1 MEQKTQISK
10 SHNIINSNYYAVL
23 MAGGSGKRLWPMS
36 RISRPKQFHALTGEK
51 TLLQETYLRLKRVLN
66 PSQIFVA
73 TAAVYKDEV
82 IKQLA
87 ELPESQFIIEP
98 TSKNTAPAIG
108 FVATKILMRNPKAI
122 ITTIAS
128 DHVIQNPEEFAAA
141 LKAAFK
147 ATSLNPNHLITIGIN
162 PRRPETGLG
171 YIKMGKQLKESDGH
185 QLFQVDTFVEKPD
198 LPTAQQYIK
207 SWRYLWNACY
217 YCFRASDC
225 LAWFGKYQPRMK
237 QLLDKIKQELTQKEP
252 QNKKIAELFARFES
266 EQFEIAIIQKKGF
279 VKNVFVIPSDLEWSD
294 VGNWASVHDILSET
308 FKSGMIIKGHHIDHG
323 SQNCLIYAHD
333 KLVATLGL
341 KDVIIV
347 DSPDV
352 TLVAAKDKA
361 QELKQLLDKIK
372 EQGKYLY
379 L

>member
-1 MEQKTQISK
+1 MEQKTQ
-10 SHNIINSNYYAVL
+10 NIIDNNCYAVL

-36 RISRPKQFHALTGEK
+36 RISRPKQFHNLNGEK
-51 TLLQETYLRLKRVLN
+51 TLLQETYLRLKRVLK

-73 TAAVYKDEV
+73 TTATYKDEALA
-82 IKQLA
+82 QLE
-87 ELPESQFIIEP
+87 ELSESQFIIEP

-108 FVATKILMRNPKAI
+108 FVATNILMRNPKAI
-122 ITTIAS
+122 IATIAS
-128 DHVIQNPEEFAAA
+128 DHVIQNPEEFALT
-141 LKAAFK
+141 LKAAFQAVNK
-147 ATSLNPNHLITIGIN
+147 NPNHLIVIGIKPN
-162 PRRPETGLG
+162 RPDTGLG
-171 YIKMGKQLKESDGH
+171 YIKMGKQLEESNGH
-185 QLFQVDTFVEKPD
+185 QLFEVDAFIEKPD
-198 LPTAQQYIK
+198 LKTAQQYLK
-207 SWRYLWNACY
+207 SWKYLWNAAY

-279 VKNVFVIPSDLEWSD
+279 AKNVYVIPSDLEWSD

-308 FKSGMIIKGHHIDHG
+308 FQSGMIVKGHHIDHG

-361 QELKQLLDKIK
+361 QEVKQLLDKIK